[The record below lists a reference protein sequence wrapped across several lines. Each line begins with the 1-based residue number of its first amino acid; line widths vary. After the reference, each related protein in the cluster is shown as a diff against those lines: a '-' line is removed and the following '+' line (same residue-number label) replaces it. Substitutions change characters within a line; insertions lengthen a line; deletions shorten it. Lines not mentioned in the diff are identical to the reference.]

1 MAYADDL
8 DPSDSVLA
16 FYATDL
22 RRRREAAGMSQRAL
36 AKAALMA
43 PSLLNKIEAAKR
55 LPTKELSVL
64 ADELF
69 GTGDHFRR
77 LWPLVMKYAYPKWFR
92 PFVELEAAASQIRSF
107 QVQLVP
113 GLLQTE
119 DYARAVLSEG
129 RLNAD
134 KVQELVTARLA
145 RQHILTRDT
154 PPELWMVL
162 DENVLRRTMGDV
174 DTMRG
179 QFQRLLDAA
188 ETPSI
193 VLQVIP
199 FDAGGHAGVDGPFSA
214 LTLDEGPD
222 VVYVDGFLKGQ
233 IFAETENVKA
243 ATRAYDLLT
252 AVALSPD
259 RSIDMIA
266 HALKELGS

>member
-92 PFVELEAAASQIRSF
+92 PFVELEEAASQVRSF
-107 QVQLVP
+107 QVQVVP

-119 DYARAVLSEG
+119 DYARAVLATG
-129 RLNAD
+129 RLNRDRAE
-134 KVQELVTARLA
+134 ELVTARLE
-145 RQHILTRDT
+145 RQQILRRDV
-154 PPELWMVL
+154 PPELWVVL
-162 DENVLRRTMGDV
+162 DENVLRRRMGRV

-179 QFQRLLDAA
+179 QFERLLEAA
-188 ETPSI
+188 ETPNI
-193 VLQVIP
+193 VLQVVP
-199 FDAGGHAGVDGPFSA
+199 YDVGGHAGNEGPFAA

-222 VVYVDGFLKGQ
+222 VVYVDGFLQGQ
-233 IFAETENVKA
+233 IFAEPDRVKA
-243 ATRAYDLLT
+243 AARAYDLLT

-266 HALKELGS
+266 DALKELRP

>member
-92 PFVELEAAASQIRSF
+92 PFVELEEAASQIRSF
-107 QVQLVP
+107 QVQVVP

-129 RLNAD
+129 RINRD
-134 KVQELVTARLA
+134 RVEELVTARLE
-145 RQHILTRDT
+145 RQRILEREE

-162 DENVLRRTMGDV
+162 DENVLRRRIGSV

-179 QFQRLLDAA
+179 QLERLLTAA
-188 ETPSI
+188 QTPSNVVQI
-193 VLQVIP
+193 VP
-199 FDAGGHAGVDGPFSA
+199 FDVGGHAGVGGPFSA
-214 LTLDEGPD
+214 LAMDEGPD
-222 VVYVDGFLKGQ
+222 VVYVDGFLQGQ
-233 IFAETENVKA
+233 IFAEIEHVRA
-243 ATRAYDLLT
+243 ATRTYDLLT
-252 AVALSPD
+252 ADALSTD
-259 RSIDMIA
+259 RSIHMIA
-266 HALKELGS
+266 NALKELRP